1 MPDTRITKQK
11 LKDHW
16 SYSGKVYI
24 IGALVAVALASIFFT
39 MVTNREP
46 ADMYSVNFAIVRSYS
61 NTEQLNGVSD
71 ALLNKGKEIDPELK
85 AVKFTSVMFDGN
97 TSSQDG
103 YNYYQ
108 LYILQLSAGSND
120 FFLQTEEMT
129 RSLLLGGNLRPM
141 EELEYFEQFVKNH
154 PDAEIMWEKEPLP
167 DGVEENEDNA
177 DRPEHAYAISM
188 ENLGGAIEMQAFDNR
203 GMYAGML
210 VSSANPETS
219 LYVLDEFYNQLAPK
233 EVTPEETVPEETR
246 E

>member
-24 IGALVAVALASIFFT
+24 IGALVAVALASMFFT

-85 AVKFTSVMFDGN
+85 AVNFTSVMFDGN

-108 LYILQLSAGSND
+108 LYILQL
-120 FFLQTEEMT
+120 
-129 RSLLLGGNLRPM
+129 
-141 EELEYFEQFVKNH
+141 
-154 PDAEIMWEKEPLP
+154 
-167 DGVEENEDNA
+167 
-177 DRPEHAYAISM
+177 
-188 ENLGGAIEMQAFDNR
+188 
-203 GMYAGML
+203 
-210 VSSANPETS
+210 
-219 LYVLDEFYNQLAPK
+219 
-233 EVTPEETVPEETR
+233 
-246 E
+246 

>member
-16 SYSGKVYI
+16 GYSGKAYI
-24 IGALVAVALASIFFT
+24 IGALVAVALASMFFT

-46 ADMYSVNFAIVRSYS
+46 ADKYSVNFAIVRSYS

-71 ALLNKGKEIDPELK
+71 ALLKFGREADPELK
-85 AVKFTSVMFDGN
+85 AVKFTSVMFEGDMN
-97 TSSQDG
+97 SQDA

-120 FFLQTEEMT
+120 FFLQTEGMT
-129 RSLLLGGNLRPM
+129 RSLLLGGNLRPL

-154 PDAEIMWEKEPLP
+154 PEAEIMWEKEPLP
-167 DGVEENEDNA
+167 EGVEETEDNA
-177 DRPEHAYAISM
+177 DRPVHAYAVSM
-188 ENLGGAIEMQAFDNR
+188 ESLGGAIQMNSFDNR

-219 LYVLDEFYNQLAPK
+219 LYVLDEFYNLLKPA
-233 EVTPEETVPEETR
+233 ETGETQ